1 MASKLVPFESVEQFR
16 KMHEAGL
23 ARFVRGSLDLPA
35 DGTWRSDSCIQ
46 RGIHDR
52 ELMYYVEED

>member
-16 KMHEAGL
+16 QMHEAGL
-23 ARFVRGSLDLPA
+23 ARFVWGRLDFPA
-35 DGTWRSDSCIQ
+35 DGSWRRDSCIQ
-46 RGIHDR
+46 RGIDDG